1 MKKPLTTAPVMEKEL
16 FYPENRIG
24 SPWRSAKRH
33 HVITVSIILLMGLI
47 AVALVGGY
55 LFNWSWTGFTSSP
68 AHIKTLWDWL
78 QLLITPAV
86 LAVVGYAI
94 NFTISNNQQN
104 STSQRDQT
112 EPEIAIDNR
121 REAALQTYIDRLSDL
136 LLHERL
142 RESQPANEVR
152 KIARIQTLIVL
163 SRLDGERKS
172 SVLLFL
178 HKSHL
183 IDKDKPII
191 DLSGANLERANLREA
206 DLQGAHL
213 VRINL
218 READLSGANL
228 MRTNLQETDLSGA
241 HLEGAHLEGAHLEG
255 ASLDGADLSGADLTE
270 AKVTHEKLK
279 NRT

>member
-1 MKKPLTTAPVMEKEL
+1 MRNVPMEERKQIAPLKEKEQL
-16 FYPENRIG
+16 YPENKIR

-33 HVITVSIILLMGLI
+33 PFITVSIIVLVVLL
-47 AVALVGGY
+47 ALAIVGGY
-55 LFNWSWTGFTSSP
+55 FFNWNWTGVGSSP
-68 AHIKTLWDWL
+68 AHTKTLWDWL
-78 QLLITPAV
+78 QLLIIPAV
-86 LAVVGYAI
+86 LAIVGYAI
-94 NFTISNNQQN
+94 NFTISSNQQD
-104 STSQRDQT
+104 SPQQRDQT
-112 EPEIAIDNR
+112 EIAIDNW
-121 REAALQTYIDRLSDL
+121 REVALQTYINRLSEL

-213 VRINL
+213 VRANL

-228 MRTNLQETDLSGA
+228 MRTNLQETDLERANLREADLSGA
-241 HLEGAHLEGAHLEG
+241 HLEGAHLE
-255 ASLDGADLSGADLTE
+255 
-270 AKVTHEKLK
+270 
-279 NRT
+279 